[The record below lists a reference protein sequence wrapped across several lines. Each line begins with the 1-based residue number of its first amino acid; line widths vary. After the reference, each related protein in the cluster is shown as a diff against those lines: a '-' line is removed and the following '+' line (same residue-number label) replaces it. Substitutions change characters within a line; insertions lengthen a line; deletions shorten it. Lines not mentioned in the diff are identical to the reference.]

1 MERRLPSPCLDAMD
15 VWNDVKVVGFADAAF
30 RPNAVRTSSITSTT
44 ASIVG
49 FNTRKAESHTASALF
64 AHRHP
69 VPKKTLGAIWIRYP
83 WTLDSDSWLASIE
96 AKDNQIQFEK
106 VKRYIVYFA
115 I

>member
-1 MERRLPSPCLDAMD
+1 MAALRGAEVAR
-15 VWNDVKVVGFADAAF
+15 FADAVL
-30 RPNAVRTSSITSTT
+30 RPSILRTSSVTFIT
-44 ASIVG
+44 ARVAG
-49 FNTRKAESHTASALF
+49 FNTHKGESHNASALF